1 MSQMEKLSKAPLVS
15 HKTGHTWLQTQQ
27 KKLTSLVGE
36 AESEIYI
43 WNLPAPGEGAEA
55 KGCLFLQLCQSLS
68 SLLLPTTLRSEAR
81 AQGKMV
87 STSSAATQL
96 TKVFKNQLMK

>member
-43 WNLPAPGEGAEA
+43 WNLPAPGESAEA
-55 KGCLFLQLCQSLS
+55 KGAVCFYSCVKS
-68 SLLLPTTLRSEAR
+68 
-81 AQGKMV
+81 
-87 STSSAATQL
+87 
-96 TKVFKNQLMK
+96 